1 MQFSKATMTA
11 LAAQAEALGLPY
23 KTIAEKIATG
33 LAGAK
38 SHGDKAKEERTT
50 VWDGF
55 KAAMTV
61 ALNEGH
67 NHQALRVGLE
77 VSCNNAGIPAGSFR
91 GYIST
96 IESLFSDVEAG
107 KFTLEHASEISVKD
121 ARELYQSDDKKA
133 LQAARAKLAAATEG
147 WNAENL
153 SKLAELA
160 ATIAAPV
167 VKEAKAKKAA

>member
-1 MQFSKATMTA
+1 MKLSQATMTA
-11 LAAQAEALGLPY
+11 LAAQASALAGPY
-23 KTIAEKIATG
+23 QAIAKQIATG
-33 LAGAK
+33 LSATKTHAN
-38 SHGDKAKEERTT
+38 KAKTERTT

-55 KAAMTV
+55 KSAMTV

-67 NHQALRVGLE
+67 NHGALRVGLE
-77 VSCNNAGIPAGSFR
+77 VACVEAGIPAGSFR

-107 KFTLEHASEISVKD
+107 KFTLEHATGISVKD
-121 ARELYQSDDKKA
+121 ARELYQSDEKKA
-133 LQAARAKLAAATEG
+133 LAAARKALADATEG
-147 WNAENL
+147 WNAVNL
-153 SKLAELA
+153 LKLAELA